1 MARMEPLPVNQW
13 PREMRDALRVMPPPD
28 AHYELTSEGRPSG
41 FNILGALAHNPR
53 LAKAVFTLQA
63 HLLLTTSLT
72 ERQRELVIMR
82 AAALRRSTYEWA
94 QHLLM
99 ARDAGLSDIEISW
112 IVWGP
117 DAPTWSADE
126 SGLLRAVDE
135 LVIGGAITD
144 STWAQLATHLDGQ
157 QILDV
162 IFTAGSYTMLASMLS
177 SLRIDLDDD
186 LRTGLADF
194 TNPPPADGD

>member
-1 MARMEPLPVNQW
+1 M
-13 PREMRDALRVMPPPD
+13 
-28 AHYELTSEGRPSG
+28 
-41 FNILGALAHNPR
+41 
-53 LAKAVFTLQA
+53 
-63 HLLLTTSLT
+63 
-72 ERQRELVIMR
+72 
-82 AAALRRSTYEWA
+82 
-94 QHLLM
+94 
-99 ARDAGLSDIEISW
+99 
-112 IVWGP
+112 
-117 DAPTWSADE
+117 
-126 SGLLRAVDE
+126 
-135 LVIGGAITD
+135 IGGAITD